1 LSLSTFIELVNKK
14 GKDRV
19 PFFFVVDFELHNPQ
33 VWDIASLIDENIL
46 FNFEGFS
53 NHQKKEAIPA
63 HAEKVY
69 PAFES
74 YQKAFNHVYHHLQV
88 GNSFLV
94 NLTAKTE
101 LITSASLFDIY
112 HASSAKYKILY
123 KDEWVVFSPETF
135 VRISG
140 NIIETCPMKG
150 TIDAGLPGAATR
162 LLNDPKELA
171 EHVTVVDLLRNDLSR
186 VSHDVRVEKFRY
198 TEEIRTNGKHLLQ
211 TSSKITGR
219 LPNGYESNLGEII
232 TELLPAGSICGAPKP
247 MTCQIIR
254 EAEGEKRGCYTGV
267 AGYFDGAS
275 LNSCVLIRYIEKTG
289 DQLFYRSGGGITAQ
303 SQVQQEYQ
311 ELIDKVYVPTT
322 GVYQNS

>member
-1 LSLSTFIELVNKK
+1 M
-14 GKDRV
+14 
-19 PFFFVVDFELHNPQ
+19 VDFELHKPQ
-33 VWDIASLIDENIL
+33 VWDIDSLIDENIL

-53 NHQKKEAIPA
+53 NHPEKRAIPV
-63 HAEKVY
+63 HVEKIY
-69 PAFES
+69 PVFES
-74 YQKAFNHVYHHLQV
+74 YQNAFNQVYPHLQV

-101 LITSASLFDIY
+101 LITSASLPDIY
-112 HASSAKYKILY
+112 HASSAKYKMLY
-123 KDEWVVFSPETF
+123 RGEWVVFSPETF

-140 NIIETCPMKG
+140 NIIETRPMKG
-150 TIDAGLPGAATR
+150 TIDADLPEAEAK

-186 VSHDVRVEKFRY
+186 VSQNVQVEKFRY
-198 TEEIRTNGKHLLQ
+198 IEEIRTNGKHLLQ
-211 TSSKITGR
+211 SSSKITGR
-219 LPNGYESNLGEII
+219 LPTHYEGNLGGII

-247 MTCQIIR
+247 MTCKIIE
-254 EAEGEKRGCYTGV
+254 EAEGEQRGYYTGV

-275 LNSCVLIRYIEKTG
+275 LNSCVLIRYIEKVG

-303 SQVQQEYQ
+303 SHAHQEYQ
-311 ELIDKVYVPTT
+311 ELIDKVYVPTI

>member
-1 LSLSTFIELVNKK
+1 LSLSTFIELLNKK

-19 PFFFVVDFELHNPQ
+19 PFFFVVDFELRKPQ
-33 VWDIASLIDENIL
+33 VWDIDSLIGENIL
-46 FNFEGFS
+46 FNFEGLS
-53 NHQKKEAIPA
+53 NHPEKDAIPV

-74 YQKAFNHVYHHLQV
+74 YQKAFHQVFQHLQA

-94 NLTAKTE
+94 NLTAKTQ
-101 LITSASLFDIY
+101 LITSASLPDIY
-112 HASSAKYKILY
+112 HASSAKYKMLY

-150 TIDAGLPGAATR
+150 TIDAGLPEAASK
-162 LLNDPKELA
+162 LLDDPKELA

-186 VSHDVRVEKFRY
+186 VSNNVQVEKFRY

-219 LPNGYESNLGEII
+219 LPNGYESTLGEII

-247 MTCQIIR
+247 MTCRIIA
-254 EAEGEKRGCYTGV
+254 EAEGEQRGCYTGV
-267 AGYFDGAS
+267 AGYFDGNN
-275 LNSCVLIRYIEKTG
+275 LNSCVLIRYIEKVG

-303 SQVQQEYQ
+303 SHAQQEYQ
-311 ELIDKVYVPTT
+311 ELIDKVYVPTIR
-322 GVYQNS
+322 VYQNS